1 MSGSDVR
8 KPRLGLHSFRAK
20 FLLVVG
26 GAVLFDLLIGG
37 GIALWNVNRLS
48 SDATRQVGLGLTKAT
63 GEYLQNYVGT
73 TAERTDLLIDRVH
86 TEVKTLAGSMQT
98 LIDHPNIQA
107 ALGEAATQDP
117 SFSTPLAYNAA
128 SNWWQNQPGEVS
140 AVTVWGYLLNAGGGL
155 PPDVA
160 AEVRDSTAFNIFGP
174 SIQGTGT
181 RKLQVY
187 YIGPKSAP
195 ILRSTPYT
203 NQGVTFDRV
212 YPGHNNQ
219 NWWDF
224 FFPDLYEGWQS
235 WIKNPS
241 AKPVDDEITTLSPYM
256 DGVTGKLIVSFFHP
270 VWTKDREDIAGV
282 VGADLTLDQMAN
294 IVESVKIADTGFA
307 FLAMS
312 NGNVLAVTPEGE
324 KTLGISNSSPSVFD
338 RSLRKSSQPA
348 IASLPLNQNNDGVIQ
363 HIVLDQRGESVRH
376 IVVLKSLEPTNM
388 WSSGPIRRETMSIG
402 IVVPEREIYAT
413 LFAAQESISRA
424 TNRILISQIIA
435 IIVSLLIVFAAVFGI
450 SKRITAGLIALAGA
464 ARRLQA
470 KDYSVRVSIPTRD
483 EVGEVGVAFNRM
495 AEEISFHTENL
506 EHLVDERTKEL
517 EGANQEISALNSK
530 LRDENLRLGAELAV
544 AKQIQMMVLPRANEL
559 EAIPEVEIAAYMRP
573 ADEVGGDYYD
583 VLQEGSRVKIGIGD
597 VTGHGLESGVL
608 MLMVQSVARA
618 LQETGEHN
626 PRQFLDRL
634 NRAIYKNIERTNTD
648 KHLSL
653 AFLDFE
659 NGRVTLSGQH
669 EEVLVIREN
678 GEIERIDT
686 IDLGLP
692 IGLERDIAPFI
703 ATRDIAFN
711 SGDVIV
717 LHTDGVTEAED
728 QEGKLFGLV
737 RLGNSAR
744 HHHRG
749 SAEEIKTGIIED
761 LMAHIGTQKIHDD
774 ITLVIMRHR

>member
-1 MSGSDVR
+1 M
-8 KPRLGLHSFRAK
+8 GLHSFRAK